1 MAVKVFSPLREP
13 APASRPSL
21 MRNDSHHPGSSARLC
36 RSPAERRHP
45 FLISQP
51 FSRRGI
57 AFSRVCRSDRISSV
71 LMVSDIGGGINL
83 AVHVNDVQYQT
94 HAPPGRYAPLRIFAR
109 NLLPRPHPQKRP
121 SNTRNINKRNSCRQN
136 TLRNQNLSQAVHRI
150 DRYSHAH
157 ARPMTNG

>member
-21 MRNDSHHPGSSARLC
+21 MRNDGHHPGSSARLC

-45 FLISQP
+45 FLIHSLQTRN
-51 FSRRGI
+51 SVLQ
-57 AFSRVCRSDRISSV
+57 SLQVDRISSV

-109 NLLPRPHPQKRP
+109 NLLPRPHLRSALQYPQYQQTKQLQAEYAP
-121 SNTRNINKRNSCRQN
+121 EPK
-136 TLRNQNLSQAVHRI
+136 SQPGGS
-150 DRYSHAH
+150 SH
-157 ARPMTNG
+157 